1 MGLFDK
7 LTKFM
12 RINNEILVYEI
23 GEKFP
28 MEGYNSLGD
37 HISVALNSSSFDVV
51 ISLTGL
57 SEQVKKAIKDDEFEV
72 YIAATKLV
80 PFIILKFGDVFK
92 TDMTINIKKM
102 NPNILNIWFESN
114 VDTVNIFLLEG
125 NDATLQCIRPFKF
138 EHMDILKSICK
149 KQLKNTMEE
158 IDSHINAV
166 YQEYSIDEIMQ
177 DAKVK
182 FNVLGADTI
191 L

>member
-57 SEQVKKAIKDDEFEV
+57 SEQEKKAIKDDEFEV

-177 DAKVK
+177 AAKVK

>member
-57 SEQVKKAIKDDEFEV
+57 SEQEKKAIKDDEFEV

>member
-57 SEQVKKAIKDDEFEV
+57 SEQEIKAIEDDEFEV

-166 YQEYSIDEIMQ
+166 YQDYSIDEIMQ
-177 DAKVK
+177 AAKVK

>member
-57 SEQVKKAIKDDEFEV
+57 SEQEIKAIEDDEFEV

-177 DAKVK
+177 AAKVK

>member
-57 SEQVKKAIKDDEFEV
+57 SEQEIKAIEDDEFEV

-166 YQEYSIDEIMQ
+166 YQEYSIDEIIQ
-177 DAKVK
+177 AAKVK